1 MRVWRRRRHRWGF
14 GRGIRS
20 PAREGLGRYCAP
32 APDFLKKFLLNDTFC
47 LHSEAFIR
55 QLTRPVTIMLKPAQ
69 TSDVVAKSCNVL
81 AVLQEI
87 NLDRGPI

>member
-1 MRVWRRRRHRWGF
+1 MGIWEGYPLPNE
-14 GRGIRS
+14 RGSGEVLCPGPRF
-20 PAREGLGRYCAP
+20 
-32 APDFLKKFLLNDTFC
+32 FLNFLLNDTFC
-47 LHSEAFIR
+47 MHSEAFIR

-81 AVLQEI
+81 AVLQEL